1 VKRTLPILDWLQ
13 DSALQRCKKKAF
25 IAFMIDAAKRFA
37 EDLLKPLHDRET
49 PCFHG
54 GGALFADDGHAP
66 GLHTEEGIAM
76 QCQVFRS
83 PDLHSRHAT
92 QAEYSA
98 SSAVA

>member
-37 EDLLKPLHDRET
+37 EDPLEPLHDSET

-54 GGALFADDGHAP
+54 GGALFARDGHGP
-66 GLHTEEGIAM
+66 GIHTEEGIAM
-76 QCQVFRS
+76 
-83 PDLHSRHAT
+83 
-92 QAEYSA
+92 
-98 SSAVA
+98 